1 MSLKMSEN
9 ILEILQYNNE
19 SKICLFGII
28 KTKIFSFLRFLEY
41 IKQCSYEVQD
51 SRSL

>member
-19 SKICLFGII
+19 SKIFLFGII
-28 KTKIFSFLRFLEY
+28 KTKIFRFY
-41 IKQCSYEVQD
+41 AF
-51 SRSL
+51 